1 MGKNRSKRQT
11 PPAQRPLAARTASPA
26 DTAAPQNLYLLLFLV
41 NLLLA
46 FVWTSFVPLFG
57 LADYLI
63 GFGVG
68 FLALAL
74 YKRPYIRRTY
84 DLLYFLGYTLWQIVL
99 SNVMLAKVI
108 LQPRPAINPGIV
120 AVPLTASSTLEI
132 TTLASV
138 ISLTPGTISVDL
150 GHNERGERLLYVHI
164 LTTGDP
170 TTFPTEVKE
179 TFERLLL
186 NVTRGVTRGTTA

>member
-1 MGKNRSKRQT
+1 MSKNRPKRQT
-11 PPAQRPLAARTASPA
+11 AASQRPASARGASPA
-26 DTAAPQNLYLLLFLV
+26 NGPAPQNLYLLLFLV
-41 NLLLA
+41 NLLIA
-46 FVWTSFVPLFG
+46 FLWASLVPLFG

-68 FLALAL
+68 FLVIAF

-84 DLLYFLGYTLWQIVL
+84 DLLYFLAYTLWQIVL
-99 SNVMLAKVI
+99 SNLILAKVI
-108 LQPRPAINPGIV
+108 LQPRPPINPGIV
-120 AVPLTASSTLEI
+120 AIPLTASSTLEV

-150 GHNERGERLLYVHI
+150 GHNERGERVLYVHI
-164 LTTGDP
+164 LATGDP
-170 TTFPTEVKE
+170 STFQTEVKE

-186 NVTRGVTRGTTA
+186 RVTRGVTRGRDA